1 MTYPNG
7 DVREGEWENN
17 LKHGKGIMY
26 YANGSILIQ
35 YWNQGEKI
43 DN

>member
-1 MTYPNG
+1 
-7 DVREGEWENN
+7 
-17 LKHGKGIMY
+17 MY

-43 DN
+43 DNKTNNIVRD